1 MLCSLKGKNNA
12 LISVA
17 ILGKHASLSFN
28 VVTENEEQAAMHK
41 ALVKLNRQI
50 TNIKVDEFLKGKRK
64 LIPTARH
71 QDEWQN
77 WLGLLASNN
86 NK

>member
-1 MLCSLKGKNNA
+1 MRRCQIIQTTEGKHNA

-50 TNIKVDEFLKGKRK
+50 TNEKVDEFLKGKRK
-64 LIPTARH
+64 LIPHDIKMNGKT
-71 QDEWQN
+71 
-77 WLGLLASNN
+77 LLDSPLP
-86 NK
+86 